1 VGGSLKQAVYRAIYA
16 EVNARLQ
23 AEASRL
29 GEITFL
35 NAAEAARA
43 AATNDELV
51 DRPWELWK
59 MRVSGS

>member
-1 VGGSLKQAVYRAIYA
+1 VVYRAIYA

-29 GEITFL
+29 GEVTFL
-35 NAAEAARA
+35 NDQEARAA
-43 AATNDELV
+43 AATNDGVV

-59 MRVSGS
+59 SRLEK